1 MSNLQQWLTQ
11 RNEPDGSQI
20 NIDGKTIR
28 GSAHGEQKGVH
39 MGMNE
44 HNLTLDQ
51 LATEAHSNKITAIL
65 QLLDLIDIQGDTVTI
80 DAIGCQSQI

>member
-11 RNEPDGSQI
+11 MREPEGSQI

-39 MGMNE
+39 MVSAWVNE
-44 HNLTLDQ
+44 HNLTLGQ
-51 LATEAHSNKITAIL
+51 RATEAHSNEMN
-65 QLLDLIDIQGDTVTI
+65 GRVRYFV
-80 DAIGCQSQI
+80 